1 MRSRIFDLI
10 VIDEYSA
17 TPKYLQLVNS
27 IINAIQVGKI
37 KKDDLMPSI
46 NELTYEYNI
55 SNVTAQKGY
64 NHLKKI
70 GVLKSVI
77 GKGFFIRSVEVKETM
92 KIFLLFNKLSTHKKF
107 IYDSFVEV
115 LGDRAS
121 VDFYIYNNDFSL
133 FKKLIL
139 SRDPE
144 EYTYFVIIPHFLEEG
159 ISAHGVLNSIPKEK
173 LVLLSKRLPGVT
185 GKFAAVYEN
194 FENDI
199 YSALEQALDLLNKY
213 TTIKIIFPEYTYH
226 PKEIIQGFN
235 RFCVDHAFNGK
246 VVRDVIIEP
255 IAEGEVFISLME
267 NDMITLIERV
277 LSLGLEVGKQVG
289 IISYNETPIKK
300 IILNGIT
307 TISSDFHQMGA
318 MAARL
323 ILNDSKEE
331 LDVPFAL
338 TLRSSL

>member
-10 VIDEYSA
+10 VIDEYSV
-17 TPKYLQLVNS
+17 TPKYMQLVNS
-27 IINAIQVGKI
+27 ILHAIRVGKI

-64 NHLKKI
+64 NYLKKI

-77 GKGFFIRSVEVKETM
+77 GKGFFIRSVEVGETM
-92 KIFLLFNKLSTHKKF
+92 KIFLLFNKLSGHKKI
-107 IYDSFVEV
+107 IYDSFVEG

-139 SRDPE
+139 GRDTE
-144 EYTYFVIIPHFLEEG
+144 DYTYFVIIPHFLENAV
-159 ISAHGVLNSIPKEK
+159 SAHGVINSIPKDK
-173 LVLLSKRLPGVT
+173 LVLLSKKVPGVT

-194 FENDI
+194 FEGDI
-199 YSALEQALDLLNKY
+199 YRALEQALEVLNKY
-213 TTIKIIFPEYTYH
+213 HTLKIIFPEYTYH
-226 PKEIIQGFN
+226 PREILQGFN
-235 RFCVDHAFNGK
+235 RFCNDHAFNSR
-246 VVRDVIIEP
+246 VVHDVSLEP
-255 IAEGEVFISLME
+255 IAEGEVYISLME

-277 LSLGLEVGKQVG
+277 LALKLEVGRQVG

-300 IILNGIT
+300 LILNGIT
-307 TISSDFHQMGA
+307 TISSDFTEMGA

-323 ILNDSKEE
+323 ILENTKEQ
-331 LDVPFAL
+331 LDVPFRL
-338 TLRSSL
+338 TLRNSL

>member
-10 VIDEYSA
+10 MIDEYSA

-27 IINAIQVGKI
+27 ILHAIRVGKI

-77 GKGFFIRSVEVKETM
+77 GKGFFIRSVEVQETM
-92 KIFLLFNKLSTHKKF
+92 KIFLLFNKLSGHKKI
-107 IYDSFVEV
+107 IYDSFVEM
-115 LGDRAS
+115 LGERAS

-139 SRDPE
+139 SRDME
-144 EYTYFVIIPHFLEEG
+144 DYTYFVIIPHFLENTV
-159 ISAHGVLNSIPKEK
+159 SAHGVINSIPKDK
-173 LVLLSKRLPGVT
+173 LLLLSKKVPGVT
-185 GKFAAVYEN
+185 GEFAAVYES
-194 FENDI
+194 FESDI
-199 YSALEQALDLLNKY
+199 YCALEQALETLNKY
-213 TTIKIIFPEYTYH
+213 HTLKIIFPEYTYH
-226 PKEIIQGFN
+226 PREILQGFS
-235 RFCVDHAFNGK
+235 RFCNDHAFNGR
-246 VVRDVIIEP
+246 VVNDISLEP
-255 IAEGEVFISLME
+255 IGEGEVYISLME

-277 LSLGLEVGKQVG
+277 LELKLEVGRQVG

-300 IILNGIT
+300 LILNGIT
-307 TISSDFHQMGA
+307 TISSDFKEMGA

-323 ILNDSKEE
+323 ILENTKEQ
-331 LDVPFAL
+331 LDVPFRL
-338 TLRSSL
+338 TMRNSL